1 MATPRTTVADQIK
14 LDNASFIVADFPTL
28 PDNLS
33 RGQVH
38 VAIWRTDVKSVPDT
52 PNALE
57 HPLTIQVVVPV
68 TSGAIAENAADD
80 ALDAV
85 LLSLQR
91 IEGLSW
97 SLAERS
103 NFDEAF
109 VGYQITASVFS
120 SNVYRTAVLESN

>member
-14 LDNASFIVADFPTL
+14 LDNATFIVADYPTL
-28 PDNLS
+28 PENLGKA
-33 RGQVH
+33 RVH
-38 VAIWRTDVKSVPDT
+38 VAVWRTDIKSVPET
-52 PNALE
+52 PNVLE

-68 TSGAIAENAADD
+68 TSGAIAESAADD

-97 SLAERS
+97 STAERS
-103 NFDEAF
+103 NFDDAF

-120 SNVYRTAVLESN
+120 SNIYRTAVL